1 MNDKLG
7 AAFTAVEV
15 KKALFEMDGNK
26 TPGPTVFML
35 FFFQKNWSIVGA
47 DVSLA
52 CLNVLNRGASM
63 EGWNATSVCL
73 IPKTKK
79 STKEMQF

>member
-26 TPGPTVFML
+26 TPGPMVFML
-35 FFFQKNWSIVGA
+35 FFFFFFRKIGA
-47 DVSLA
+47 L
-52 CLNVLNRGASM
+52 
-63 EGWNATSVCL
+63 
-73 IPKTKK
+73 
-79 STKEMQF
+79 